1 MELTRRNFVAGT
13 ALAGAAAAAA
23 AAYPAS
29 AHAAVTTVPE
39 WEEETDVVV
48 VGYGASGVAAG
59 ITAAQEGIGAIV
71 LEKSPE
77 PDGGNLGCATGCI
90 QTCMH
95 PDDVD
100 QMFEKLMHFDHGANP
115 ADETEVLYRTIIEQ
129 EMEAADWLDNLDDLE
144 IYWVW
149 RDYGEPA
156 KMTGEVAWSE
166 RGDSSG
172 SELWGNF
179 HEIATDMGVD
189 VRLGTPATRLVQN
202 PNTKEILGVIAEK
215 DGQEIAIKAKKGVIL
230 ACGGFAGN
238 PQMQQYFTGW
248 GIRYRPWGTP
258 NNTGDGIMMAQSAG
272 AQLWHMCGSEI
283 GSPCYRLPSEEVNC
297 SVTMLAAGHYKAASS
312 WIFVNRHGQRFTN
325 ETAGISHSPLWC
337 RDRTVWFDMDKSTAE
352 FINQPYWMVFDQATY
367 ESGPLYIQST
377 KDNMA
382 VSYAGYWM
390 VFDQATYESGPLY
403 IQSTKDNMAV
413 SYAGVHQLLGQEWT
427 NDWAQE
433 KGWIVKAD
441 TLEELAAKMCGT
453 TPAGE
458 HIEGIDPEALKS
470 TVEAYNAT
478 AAAGEGD
485 AFNRKPETCVA
496 LGGTTPAG
504 EHIEGIDP
512 EALKSTVEA
521 YNATAAAGE
530 GDAFNR
536 KPETCVALGDGPFYA
551 IEMGMGIIN
560 TQGGPKHNEHNQTL
574 DTNNQV
580 IPRLYN
586 VGELGSL
593 QRGRARLPERRQLY
607 PGQHRRGPDHR
618 PLCHAAR
625 RRT

>member
-1 MELTRRNFVAGT
+1 MELTRRGFAACAVITAVAAT
-13 ALAGAAAAAA
+13 SARPAA
-23 AAYPAS
+23 
-29 AHAAVTTVPE
+29 AHAAVTNIPE
-39 WEEETDVVV
+39 WDEETDVVI
-48 VGYGASGVAAG
+48 VGYGAAGVAAG
-59 ITAAQEGIGAIV
+59 ITAAQEGIDAII
-71 LEKSPE
+71 LEKSAE

-100 QMFEKLMHFDHGANP
+100 QMYEKLTHFDHGANP
-115 ADETEVLYRTIIEQ
+115 ADETEALYRTIIER
-129 EMEAADWLDNLDDLE
+129 EMEAADWLDDLDDLE

-189 VRLGTPATRLVQN
+189 VRLATPATRLVQN
-202 PNTKEILGVIAEK
+202 PETKEILGVIAEK
-215 DGQEIAIKAKKGVIL
+215 DGHEVAIKAKKGVIL
-230 ACGGFAGN
+230 ACGGFAAN

-248 GIRYRPWGTP
+248 GIRYWPWGTP
-258 NNTGDGIMMAQSAG
+258 NNTGDGIMMAQSVG

-297 SVTMLAAGHYKAASS
+297 SVTMLASGHYKAASS

-352 FINQPYWMVFDQATY
+352 FVNQP
-367 ESGPLYIQST
+367 
-377 KDNMA
+377 
-382 VSYAGYWM
+382 YWM

-433 KGWIVKAD
+433 RGWIVKAD
-441 TLEELAAKMCGT
+441 TLEGLADKICGT

-458 HIEGIDPEALKS
+458 YIEGIDADALKA
-470 TVEAYNAT
+470 TVEAFNT
-478 AAAGEGD
+478 VAAAGGEGD
-485 AFNRKPETCVA
+485 PFGRKAETCVA
-496 LGGTTPAG
+496 L
-504 EHIEGIDP
+504 D
-512 EALKSTVEA
+512 
-521 YNATAAAGE
+521 
-530 GDAFNR
+530 
-536 KPETCVALGDGPFYA
+536 DGPFYA

-560 TQGGPKHNEHNQTL
+560 TQGGPKHNENNQTL
-574 DTNNQV
+574 DTNNEV

-593 QRGRARLPERRQLY
+593 NGGNYTLGNIAEALTTGHFAML
-607 PGQHRRGPDHR
+607 
-618 PLCHAAR
+618 HAGELENWDA
-625 RRT
+625 

>member
-13 ALAGAAAAAA
+13 TLAGAAALGAVACK
-23 AAYPAS
+23 PAS
-29 AHAAVTTVPE
+29 AHTVLTTIPE
-39 WEEETDVVV
+39 TWDDETDVVV

-59 ITAAQEGIGAIV
+59 ITAAQEGIEAIV
-71 LEKSPE
+71 LEKSTE

-95 PDDVD
+95 PDSEEE
-100 QMFEKLMHFDHGANP
+100 FLEKLLHFDHGANP
-115 ADETEVLYRTIIEQ
+115 EAEAETLCTSIIEQ
-129 EMEAADWLDNLDDLE
+129 EIEAADWLDDLDDLE

-179 HEIATDMGVD
+179 HEIAADMGVD
-189 VRLGTPATRLVQN
+189 VRLGTPATRLIQN
-202 PNTKEILGVIAEK
+202 PETREILGVVAEK
-215 DGQEIAIKAKKGVIL
+215 DGAEIAIKARKGVIL

-238 PQMQQYFTGW
+238 PQMQQYYTGW
-248 GIRYRPWGTP
+248 GIRYWPWGTP

-272 AQLWHMCGSEI
+272 AQLWHMCCSEI
-283 GSPCYRLPSEEVNC
+283 GSPCYRQASESVNC
-297 SVTMLAAGHYKAASS
+297 SVTMLASGHYKNASS
-312 WIFVNRHGQRFTN
+312 WIFVNRYGQRFTN
-325 ETAGISHSPLWC
+325 ETKGISHAPLYS
-337 RDRTVWFDMDKSTAE
+337 RQRSVWFDMDSDTAE
-352 FINQPYWMVFDQATY
+352 FINQP
-367 ESGPLYIQST
+367 
-377 KDNMA
+377 
-382 VSYAGYWM
+382 YWM

-433 KGWIVKAD
+433 QGWIVKAD
-441 TLEELAAKMCGT
+441 TLEELAAKMTGT

-458 HIEGIDPEALKS
+458 QIEGIDAEALVA

-478 AAAGEGD
+478 AEAGEGD
-485 AFNRKPETCVA
+485 AFKRNPDNCA
-496 LGGTTPAG
+496 
-504 EHIEGIDP
+504 
-512 EALKSTVEA
+512 
-521 YNATAAAGE
+521 
-530 GDAFNR
+530 
-536 KPETCVALGDGPFYA
+536 ALGDGPYYA

-574 DTNNQV
+574 DVNDQV

-593 QRGRARLPERRQLY
+593 NGGNYTLGNIAEALTTGHFAML
-607 PGQHRRGPDHR
+607 
-618 PLCHAAR
+618 HAGELENWDA
-625 RRT
+625 

>member
-13 ALAGAAAAAA
+13 AVAGAAAAAA
-23 AAYPAS
+23 VVRPAS
-29 AHAAVTTVPE
+29 AHAAVTTVPA
-39 WEEETDVVV
+39 WDEETDVVV

-59 ITAAQEGIGAIV
+59 ITAAQEGIDAIV

-90 QTCMH
+90 QTCMR
-95 PDDVD
+95 PDDED

-115 ADETEVLYRTIIEQ
+115 DDETETLYRTIIEQ
-129 EMEAADWLDNLDDLE
+129 EMEAADWLDDLDDLE

-202 PNTKEILGVIAEK
+202 PDTKEILGVIAEK
-215 DGQEIAIKAKKGVIL
+215 DGEEIAIKARKAVIL

-248 GIRYRPWGTP
+248 GVRYWPWGTP

-283 GSPCYRLPSEEVNC
+283 GSPCYKLPSEEVGC

-312 WIFVNRHGQRFTN
+312 WIFVNRAGERFTN

-352 FINQPYWMVFDQATY
+352 FKNQP
-367 ESGPLYIQST
+367 
-377 KDNMA
+377 
-382 VSYAGYWM
+382 YWM

-433 KGWIVKAD
+433 KGWLVKAD
-441 TLEELAAKMCGT
+441 TLEELAAKICGT

-458 HIEGIDPEALKS
+458 YIEGIDPEALKA
-470 TVEAYNAT
+470 TVAVYNAT

-485 AFNRKPETCVA
+485 AFKRNPETCVA
-496 LGGTTPAG
+496 LA
-504 EHIEGIDP
+504 EE
-512 EALKSTVEA
+512 
-521 YNATAAAGE
+521 
-530 GDAFNR
+530 
-536 KPETCVALGDGPFYA
+536 GPFYA

-574 DTNNQV
+574 DTNNEV
-580 IPRLYN
+580 IGRLYN

-593 QRGRARLPERRQLY
+593 NGGNYTLGNIAEALTTGHFAML
-607 PGQHRRGPDHR
+607 
-618 PLCHAAR
+618 HAGELEDWDA
-625 RRT
+625 

>member
-1 MELTRRNFVAGT
+1 
-13 ALAGAAAAAA
+13 
-23 AAYPAS
+23 
-29 AHAAVTTVPE
+29 
-39 WEEETDVVV
+39 
-48 VGYGASGVAAG
+48 
-59 ITAAQEGIGAIV
+59 
-71 LEKSPE
+71 
-77 PDGGNLGCATGCI
+77 
-90 QTCMH
+90 
-95 PDDVD
+95 
-100 QMFEKLMHFDHGANP
+100 
-115 ADETEVLYRTIIEQ
+115 
-129 EMEAADWLDNLDDLE
+129 
-144 IYWVW
+144 
-149 RDYGEPA
+149 
-156 KMTGEVAWSE
+156 MTGEVAWSE

-202 PNTKEILGVIAEK
+202 PDTKEILGVIAEK
-215 DGQEIAIKAKKGVIL
+215 DGEEIAIKARKAVIL

-248 GIRYRPWGTP
+248 GVRYWPWGTP

-283 GSPCYRLPSEEVNC
+283 GSPCYKLPSEEVGC

-312 WIFVNRHGQRFTN
+312 WIFVNRAGERFTN

-352 FINQPYWMVFDQATY
+352 FKNQP
-367 ESGPLYIQST
+367 
-377 KDNMA
+377 
-382 VSYAGYWM
+382 YWM

-433 KGWIVKAD
+433 KGWLVKAD
-441 TLEELAAKMCGT
+441 TLEELAAKICGT

-458 HIEGIDPEALKS
+458 YIEGIDPEALKA
-470 TVEAYNAT
+470 TVAAYNAT

-485 AFNRKPETCVA
+485 AFKRNPETCVA
-496 LGGTTPAG
+496 LA
-504 EHIEGIDP
+504 EE
-512 EALKSTVEA
+512 
-521 YNATAAAGE
+521 
-530 GDAFNR
+530 
-536 KPETCVALGDGPFYA
+536 GPFYA

-574 DTNNQV
+574 DTNNEV
-580 IPRLYN
+580 IGRLYN

-593 QRGRARLPERRQLY
+593 NGGNYTLGNIAEALTTGHFAML
-607 PGQHRRGPDHR
+607 
-618 PLCHAAR
+618 HAGELEDWDA
-625 RRT
+625 

>member
-39 WEEETDVVV
+39 WDEETDVVV

-129 EMEAADWLDNLDDLE
+129 EMEAADWLDDLDDLE

-248 GIRYRPWGTP
+248 GIRYWPWGTP

-382 VSYAGYWM
+382 VSYAG
-390 VFDQATYESGPLY
+390 
-403 IQSTKDNMAV
+403 
-413 SYAGVHQLLGQEWT
+413 VHQLLGQEWT

-441 TLEELAAKMCGT
+441 TLEELAAKMC
-453 TPAGE
+453 
-458 HIEGIDPEALKS
+458 
-470 TVEAYNAT
+470 
-478 AAAGEGD
+478 
-485 AFNRKPETCVA
+485 
-496 LGGTTPAG
+496 GTTPAG

-593 QRGRARLPERRQLY
+593 NGGNYTLGNIAEALTTGHFAML
-607 PGQHRRGPDHR
+607 
-618 PLCHAAR
+618 HAGELEEWDA
-625 RRT
+625 